1 MNYFYFG
8 IVTKFMSLFQATV
21 PTMTR
26 EETYAEKLKNI
37 PELAALGPPFH
48 SSPPMDLTESETEYL
63 VRCIKHV
70 YERHLVLQFNCTN
83 TLNDQLLEKVR
94 VQLDVPEGFVLLK
107 EIPCPKLPYGEPQSC
122 FAVLEFPT
130 SLPNSVG
137 MVLHFSLRNCDLP
150 FLVNSRY
157 LWCCAEVLC

>member
-1 MNYFYFG
+1 
-8 IVTKFMSLFQATV
+8 
-21 PTMTR
+21 MTR
-26 EETYAEKLKNI
+26 EETYAEKLKNV

-48 SSPPMDLTESETEYL
+48 SSPPVDLTESETEYL

-94 VQLDVPEGFVLLK
+94 VQLDVPEGFALLK

-122 FAVLEFPT
+122 FAVLEFPS

-137 MVLHFSLRNCDLP
+137 RFLYFSVRIVAYDDAL
-150 FLVNSRY
+150 NSRY
-157 LWCCAEVLC
+157 LWCCAEVLS